1 VNWDMHDGLQL
12 GVVGLNLGEELVVVL
27 TEPFH
32 LKTRRVTGREFV
44 TPTRTLITPHVGQV

>member
-1 VNWDMHDGLQL
+1 MNWDMHDGLQL

-32 LKTRRVTGREFV
+32 LKPRRVTGGEFV
-44 TPTRTLITPHVGQV
+44 TPTRTPRRPGVTRD